1 MNCRSLAVLFFGA
14 GVTFAGEPPPLTQ
27 EEMQPI
33 LRVLQTHYTGGEVLS
48 RATIT
53 GLLKDHPDAIQ
64 LLTVPDAPPAPAPLL
79 SELLTPRIAC
89 VRPAAFRPEDTAA
102 LKEALTKLAASGAGT
117 LVLDLRY
124 PAPDTDPAVVMSLAG
139 LFLPKETP
147 LFTLTTPLKTS
158 ADPVWTRD
166 LLVLIDRET
175 CNAAE
180 ILAAILQSKHRAFIL
195 GTRSRGRTAVINAL
209 PVRKVEG
216 GNLVLRY
223 AAQRVSF
230 ADGGD
235 PFGKGVVPDMP
246 VPGGEG
252 KTGVFAFQAKR
263 GLAAAVFHQPRPRN
277 NEASLVSRTNPE
289 LLERIALTN
298 GQPAGYEQQFIDRPL
313 QATVDIL
320 VATHAL
326 EPAAGK

>member
-14 GVTFAGEPPPLTQ
+14 GVIFAGEPPPLTQ

-33 LRVLQTHYTGGEVLS
+33 LRALQMHYAGGEALN

-64 LLTVPDAPPAPAPLL
+64 LATVPDSPSVTAPLL

-89 VRPAAFRPEDTAA
+89 VRPAAFREADTAA
-102 LKEALTKLAASGAGT
+102 LKDALAKLAASEADT

-124 PAPDTDPAVVMSLAG
+124 PAPDADPAVVVSLAG

-158 ADPVWTRD
+158 AEPVWTRD
-166 LLVLIDRET
+166 LLVLIDRDT

-195 GTRSRGRTAVINAL
+195 GTQSRGRTAVINTL
-209 PVRKVEG
+209 PVRKVDN

-223 AAQRVSF
+223 AAQRVTF
-230 ADGGD
+230 AGGSD
-235 PFGKGVVPDMP
+235 PFGRGIVPDMP
-246 VPGGEG
+246 IPGEEG
-252 KTGVFAFQAKR
+252 KAGVFAFQAKR
-263 GLAAAVFHQPRPRN
+263 GLAAAVFHEPRPRH

-289 LLERIALTN
+289 LPERIALTS
-298 GQPAGYEQQFIDRPL
+298 GQPTEYERQLTDRPL
-313 QATVDIL
+313 QVAVDIL
-320 VATHAL
+320 AATHAL
-326 EPAAGK
+326 GPATGK